1 VLVDKVDRLTTFV
14 HAGAATYLVECQI
27 VISPVSH
34 GHDRYLGIEHART
47 LRAMLLDEQRNTRM
61 QLNDMLIIGAA
72 AGLVSFVISLLIV
85 HSQQWHGCISHDHD
99 LDGVQKV
106 HALAVPRVG
115 GLAVVGGILLG
126 MLVYALFF
134 PKQMSSGRVTT
145 ILLLIAAGAPAF
157 IAGIAEDLT
166 KRISVRI
173 RLLATFSS
181 SLLAS
186 TLIGATVNGLDIWG
200 VDNLLQMA
208 PVAVLVTAL
217 VVAGGANAVN
227 IIDGFNGLAGSV
239 ITIMALAIVAVA
251 VQHHDMMV
259 ATIGLLGAGSAIGFL
274 LVNFPRGKLFL
285 GDGGAYFLGF
295 WVAEAAV
302 LLLVRNANVNAWQ
315 VLSICAY
322 PVIEVMFSMYRRRI
336 IQQVSPGAPDRLHL
350 HTLVYRRVVR
360 KLIKVE
366 PPQAWL
372 RNATTAGVI
381 VPWVAVMALIS
392 VLVGQSMLAAMALVL
407 VQIFFYIALYRRLVR
422 GRWIGSTPEVTV
434 GAFGTEPL

>member
-1 VLVDKVDRLTTFV
+1 
-14 HAGAATYLVECQI
+14 
-27 VISPVSH
+27 
-34 GHDRYLGIEHART
+34 
-47 LRAMLLDEQRNTRM
+47 M
-61 QLNDMLIIGAA
+61 QLNDLLKIGAA
-72 AGLVSFVISLLIV
+72 AGIVSFFVSLFIV
-85 HSQQWHGCISHDHD
+85 HSQKWHGFVSNDHD
-99 LDGVQKV
+99 LGGVQKV

-115 GLAVVGGILLG
+115 GLAVVSGILFG
-126 MLVYALFF
+126 MLAYAFLF
-134 PKQMSSGRVTT
+134 PKQIPAARISA
-145 ILLLIAAGAPAF
+145 ILLLATAGAPAF
-157 IAGIAEDLT
+157 IAGIAEDLS

-173 RLLATFSS
+173 RLLATFASALVAS
-181 SLLAS
+181 ALL
-186 TLIGATVNGLDIWG
+186 GATVNELDIWG
-200 VDNLLQMA
+200 LDNLLKVT

-239 ITIMALAIVAVA
+239 IMIMALAIAA
-251 VQHHDMMV
+251 IALEHHDMLV
-259 ATIGLLGAGSAIGFL
+259 ATLGFLAAGSAIGFL

-295 WVAEAAV
+295 WVAEGAV
-302 LLLVRNANVNAWQ
+302 LLLVRNAGVNAWQ

-322 PVIEVMFSMYRRRI
+322 PVIEVLFSMYRRRV

-381 VPWVAVMALIS
+381 VPWIAIMALSS
-392 VLVGQSMLAAMALVL
+392 VLVGQSILMAIGLVL
-407 VQIFFYIALYRRLVR
+407 FQVMLYILVYRRLVR
-422 GRWIGSTPEVTV
+422 GRWLGSSAVEQVV
-434 GAFGTEPL
+434 AFDSV

>member
-1 VLVDKVDRLTTFV
+1 
-14 HAGAATYLVECQI
+14 
-27 VISPVSH
+27 
-34 GHDRYLGIEHART
+34 
-47 LRAMLLDEQRNTRM
+47 M
-61 QLNDMLIIGAA
+61 QLNDLLKIGAA
-72 AGLVSFVISLLIV
+72 AGIVSFFVSLFIV
-85 HSQQWHGCISHDHD
+85 HSQKWHGFVSNDHD
-99 LDGVQKV
+99 LGGVQKV

-115 GLAVVGGILLG
+115 GLAVVSGILFG
-126 MLVYALFF
+126 MLAYAFLF
-134 PKQMSSGRVTT
+134 PKQIPAARISA
-145 ILLLIAAGAPAF
+145 ILLLATAGAPAF
-157 IAGIAEDLT
+157 IAGIAEDLS

-173 RLLATFSS
+173 RLLATFASALVAS
-181 SLLAS
+181 ALL
-186 TLIGATVNGLDIWG
+186 GATVNELDIWG
-200 VDNLLQMA
+200 LDNLLKVT

-239 ITIMALAIVAVA
+239 IMIMALAIAA
-251 VQHHDMMV
+251 IALEHHDMLV
-259 ATIGLLGAGSAIGFL
+259 ATLGFLAAGSAIGFL

-295 WVAEAAV
+295 WVAEGAV
-302 LLLVRNANVNAWQ
+302 LLLVRNTGVNAWQ

-322 PVIEVMFSMYRRRI
+322 PVIEVLFSMYRRRV

-381 VPWVAVMALIS
+381 VPWIAIMALSS
-392 VLVGQSMLAAMALVL
+392 VLVGQSILMAIGLVL
-407 VQIFFYIALYRRLVR
+407 FQVMLYILVYRRLVR
-422 GRWIGSTPEVTV
+422 GRWLGSSAVEQVV
-434 GAFGTEPL
+434 AFDSV